1 MPLLK
6 FITMIPNSVFKV
18 ANIYGMK
25 LFTRLRVDLRH
36 LRIHKFRH
44 NFQDPIN
51 SLCSYSLEIELTYHF
66 FLLYQKFVT
75 PGTNLMNEFRKL
87 DSNILNLDEISLS
100 KLLLYGDSKN
110 KNKANEKTLLVS
122 INFVLSSKP
131 FNLKANWRDTFLKY
145 MPACNFSFL
154 FFVYILRFTPL
165 SFMRHYMDVEWQWGL
180 VSRLWFYYFYFTF
193 IIIDTCLYKCIFIQ

>member
-131 FNLKANWRDTFLKY
+131 FNLKAN
-145 MPACNFSFL
+145 
-154 FFVYILRFTPL
+154 
-165 SFMRHYMDVEWQWGL
+165 
-180 VSRLWFYYFYFTF
+180 
-193 IIIDTCLYKCIFIQ
+193 

>member
-1 MPLLK
+1 
-6 FITMIPNSVFKV
+6 
-18 ANIYGMK
+18 
-25 LFTRLRVDLRH
+25 
-36 LRIHKFRH
+36 
-44 NFQDPIN
+44 
-51 SLCSYSLEIELTYHF
+51 
-66 FLLYQKFVT
+66 
-75 PGTNLMNEFRKL
+75 MNEFRKL
-87 DSNILNLDEISLS
+87 DSNILNLDETSLS

-145 MPACNFSFL
+145 MPAYNFSFL

-165 SFMRHYMDVEWQWGL
+165 SFMRHYMDVVWQWGL